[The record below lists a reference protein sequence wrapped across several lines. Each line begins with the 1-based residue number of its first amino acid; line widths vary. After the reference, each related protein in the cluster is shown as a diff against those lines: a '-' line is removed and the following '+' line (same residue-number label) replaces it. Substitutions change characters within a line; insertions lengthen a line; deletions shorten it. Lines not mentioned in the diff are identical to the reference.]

1 MGLFTSY
8 LTMRSL
14 SVLLAVVGVSLASE
28 ANFLNFAKTH
38 NKKYATTEEYEMR
51 RQIFLERYESM
62 VAHNQRY
69 EAGEVSWW
77 RKVTEH
83 YDLTMEEIEK
93 ALGLGGV
100 LPADQAVHPDMKD
113 EKMTAKIARKEAP
126 SSWSWVDQGGVTS
139 VKDQQQCGSCAD
151 FAAVATIDTC
161 MWQASGHLEDDLS
174 EQHLMDCG
182 YDGETM
188 IGCDG
193 AFVFAYVEWI
203 IWNNDGLVEKESCAP
218 YIGEEMTC
226 NDDDSCN
233 YANAQ
238 VTGIYNNWNPNED
251 ELKELV
257 YENPTA
263 TAIMAS
269 FMFDYAGGIYED
281 EACCNYPDTN
291 CGQNINHAV
300 AVVGYGSE
308 NGQDFWLIKNSWGP
322 AWGEAG
328 FIRMKRGSGH
338 CGVGIS
344 RVIMPV
350 CDVTA

>member
-1 MGLFTSY
+1 
-8 LTMRSL
+8 MRSL
-14 SVLLAVVGVSLASE
+14 SILLAVVGVSLASE

-93 ALGLGGV
+93 ALGLGGA

-193 AFVFAYVEWI
+193 AFVVAYVEWVRDS
-203 IWNNDGLVEKESCAP
+203 NAGFVEQESCAP
-218 YIGEEMTC
+218 YYGVEMTC
-226 NDDDSCN
+226 NDD
-233 YANAQ
+233 
-238 VTGIYNNWNPNED
+238 
-251 ELKELV
+251 
-257 YENPTA
+257 
-263 TAIMAS
+263 
-269 FMFDYAGGIYED
+269 
-281 EACCNYPDTN
+281 ACCNYPEPD
-291 CGQNINHAV
+291 CGYNINHAV

-308 NGQDFWLIKNSWGP
+308 GGKDFWLIKNSWGP
-322 AWGEAG
+322 FWGEGG
-328 FIRMKRGSGH
+328 FIRMKRGTGH

-344 RVIMPV
+344 
-350 CDVTA
+350 

>member
-1 MGLFTSY
+1 
-8 LTMRSL
+8 MRSL

-93 ALGLGGV
+93 ALGLGGA

-193 AFVFAYVEWI
+193 AFVVAYVEWVRDS
-203 IWNNDGLVEKESCAP
+203 NAGFVEQESCAP
-218 YIGEEMTC
+218 YYGVEMTC

-233 YANAQ
+233 YNGAT
-238 VTGIYNNWNPNED
+238 VTGVYNNWSPDED

-257 YENPTA
+257 YTNPTA

-269 FMFDYAGGIYED
+269 YMFDYGGGIYED
-281 EACCNYPDTN
+281 DACCNYPEPD
-291 CGQNINHAV
+291 CGYNINHAV

-308 NGQDFWLIKNSWGP
+308 GGKDFWLIKNSWGP
-322 AWGEAG
+322 FWGEGG
-328 FIRMKRGSGH
+328 FIRMKRGTGH

-344 RVIMPV
+344 RVIMPE
-350 CDVTA
+350 CS